1 MVTVYDTLCQSN
13 VVVFVLEREIL
24 IRSTTLLKEILD
36 VSSTSIVEY
45 TMAIWKQICDRAMSK
60 WRPYS
65 KNCCLIW
72 LG

>member
-1 MVTVYDTLCQSN
+1 MVTVYHTLCQSN

-24 IRSTTLLKEILD
+24 IRATTLLKEILD

-45 TMAIWKQICDRAMSK
+45 TMAIWKYICDRAMSK

-65 KNCCLIW
+65 KNCC
-72 LG
+72 